1 MQITIP
7 ASADG
12 TAGATSV
19 LDLEPLIGMARQCRA
34 DAIRLLPPT
43 GADDLPNGAALLAMK
58 QRLERAE
65 LGVTAGFWRAPAD
78 ADVEDPGW
86 QTANLFEAKA
96 LLAALGEAEVGPLTV
111 MWDAPLRDASHR
123 AALHRFLENLL
134 EESQRAGVPVALRSG
149 LPLRERDLLLR
160 TFETPFL
167 GLCLDARVKAP
178 EGLGDRL
185 FSACLDFSAKD
196 GHREGLVRLIR
207 SLKMAQFV
215 GPLHVLGP
223 DQPLA
228 FAYAV
233 GWVRGVLEDR

>member
-78 ADVEDPGW
+78 AEVEDPAW
-86 QTANLFEAKA
+86 QTANLFEARA
-96 LLAALGEAEVGPLTV
+96 LLAALGEAEVGPLTLV
-111 MWDAPLRDASHR
+111 WDAPLREASQR
-123 AALHRFLENLL
+123 AALHHFLESLL
-134 EESQRAGVPVALRSG
+134 EESERAGVPVALRSG
-149 LPLRERDLLLR
+149 LPARERDLLLR
-160 TFETPFL
+160 SFDTPFL
-167 GLCLDARVKAP
+167 GLCLDTRVKAP
-178 EGLGDRL
+178 ESLGDRL
-185 FSACLDFSAKD
+185 LAACLTFPARD
-196 GHREGLVRLIR
+196 GHREGLVRLVR
-207 SLKMAQFV
+207 SLKSAQFA
-215 GPLHVLGP
+215 GPVHVIGP
-223 DQPLA
+223 EHPVA

-233 GWVRGVLEDR
+233 GWVRGVLEER